1 MGHCGVLLLGQPRGH
16 PRPGGGGLPKALYAL
31 GKLPRW
37 GARLLYLALDAFAT
51 ALGLAVV
58 DMFLESVSA
67 TDASF
72 GWRACCWPCRN

>member
-1 MGHCGVLLLGQPRGH
+1 MAIPVSLAAAA
-16 PRPGGGGLPKALYAL
+16 LPKALYSL

-37 GARLLYLALDAFAT
+37 GARLLYLALDSFAT

-67 TDASF
+67 TDASLWIV
-72 GWRACCWPCRN
+72 GLLLALPGLKDIARKKEE

>member
-1 MGHCGVLLLGQPRGH
+1 MAIPVSLAAAA
-16 PRPGGGGLPKALYAL
+16 LPKALYAL

-37 GARLLYLALDAFAT
+37 GARLLYLALDSFAT

-67 TDASF
+67 TDAVSYTHLDVYK
-72 GWRACCWPCRN
+72 RQLSTLSP